1 MLHGKLNVI
10 DIIKARILKLYIILY
25 DPLGVDV
32 TKGFL
37 IKREV
42 GEEKQLSCEEH
53 LLIQTLVAN
62 SHKFCTAIAPAHP
75 AGRTDCRSTVL
86 WLVW

>member
-53 LLIQTLVAN
+53 LPFFRKTQVRFLALTSN
-62 SHKFCTAIAPAHP
+62 HNCS
-75 AGRTDCRSTVL
+75 
-86 WLVW
+86 